1 MHIYASTSMSVTKIT
16 QAINLLKINTV
27 HGTQCGGIHHFLTQ
41 KYSAR
46 YPMWWNPPLP
56 DTKIQ
61 NPEALYTSVCTILS
75 QILPART
82 TISHTDSNG

>member
-41 KYSAR
+41 KFKT
-46 YPMWWNPPLP
+46 L
-56 DTKIQ
+56 K
-61 NPEALYTSVCTILS
+61 LYTHQFVRYCHKYCLHVQQYPTLTVMDEGLQYFTITKFDYN
-75 QILPART
+75 QK
-82 TISHTDSNG
+82 